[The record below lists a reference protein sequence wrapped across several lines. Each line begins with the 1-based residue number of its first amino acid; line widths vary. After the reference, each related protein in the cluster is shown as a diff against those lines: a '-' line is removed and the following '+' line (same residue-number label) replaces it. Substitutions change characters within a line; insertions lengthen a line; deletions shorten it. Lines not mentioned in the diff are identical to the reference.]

1 MATKKE
7 EKTTKKTVAPK
18 KTTATK
24 KTTVKKPA
32 KKVETKIEVKKEVKV
47 DTKVKKEK
55 VKVSFKERIK
65 KFFNSP
71 QPLFVVFTLIIIGL
85 LMYIVQ
91 YTKHDTIM
99 TGSYIGEQGSIGAIH
114 CFTNHKINVF
124 YATPVTYTG
133 EDKKIYGYD
142 MGYYYESGEELK
154 PFLVRSGQ
162 SDTALSIKDVV
173 TKNSSFNISELA
185 SSNSYFTEE
194 VMNNLD
200 KLHFIVYAATTKG
213 STAVDYIVDF
223 KVDVDKIV

>member
-7 EKTTKKTVAPK
+7 TKTTKKTVAPK
-18 KTTATK
+18 KTT
-24 KTTVKKPA
+24 VKKPT
-32 KKVETKIEVKKEVKV
+32 KKVETKVEVKKDIKV

-55 VKVSFKERIK
+55 VRVPFKERAK

-71 QPLFVVFTLIIIGL
+71 QPLFVVFTLIIVGL

-91 YTKHDTIM
+91 YSKHDTIM
-99 TGSYIGEQGSIGAIH
+99 TASYIGEEGSIGAIH

-124 YATPVTYTG
+124 YATPATYTG

-142 MGYYYESGEELK
+142 IGYYYESGDELK
-154 PFLVRSGQ
+154 AFLVRSGQ
-162 SDTALSIKDVV
+162 SDTALSLKEVV
-173 TKNSSFNISELA
+173 TKNSSWNISELA
-185 SSNSYFTEE
+185 TSKAYFTEE

-200 KLHFIVYAATTKG
+200 KLHFVVYASTKKD
-213 STAVDYIVDF
+213 STLVDYTVDF